1 MPQLERVLQENNKP
15 RGGFFSALSPRRAG
29 KSKPPPKPQAAQPAP
44 RAPPPPGGLCR
55 SSKAHLEALAAL
67 AAVDNLS
74 DLDTPDIVVIGT
86 QSSGKSSLINAL
98 TGFDLMPT
106 GTGMVTQAPLRLVLE
121 HSGSDSLLAELGPVL
136 PAHAGFEGGG
146 GGGTTGG
153 TFKLSVPPTAEQQE
167 ALRQAISAVGRA
179 LAPNPM
185 SITRETITLRLASS
199 RLSNMSLIDLP
210 GLTSVP
216 LVSQGQPEDI
226 REQLRDL
233 VASFAAN
240 PRATIV
246 LVSQA
251 TGDLEADQAFELVRR
266 LDPRLERTVGVL
278 TKADLATRDADV
290 ERVCSFL
297 SGNASA
303 EVVPKRGRFAVC
315 VNGGERGGEQAF
327 FQTSP
332 LGNRARTRG
341 CGGSLG
347 SPQLASFLAATALQQ
362 LVAATPAILQ
372 QAQQM
377 RERAQRRLTT
387 MAPSVPTDDTSRHL
401 LLNTLLMHTAREIET
416 AHRSASRSTGY
427 RIKLAFE
434 RLEAALNRLNP
445 FEDLVAWERLV
456 HEAVRNHEGW
466 GFSMLQGSDSKVVQ
480 LAPPALSESAK
491 REERAESALAGPSSV
506 GHSLSLYG
514 LSSDLSSDAAGGALY
529 PPGDPVYEP
538 PRHLPPIDGSPS
550 ADSNRRLT
558 ASSVSAAVS
567 GVYTERTQHAS
578 GGESDLLDSEEDWG
592 SEPPPPPPPPPV
604 SYPMRH
610 SDTHGHRRRQ
620 SRRSSLMDDELS
632 RGFLPKDVI
641 QLLLGEHSAHRP
653 LHTLFEPC
661 CACLREVT
669 AELRAVVEEPHPQLT
684 RFPRLVDAVRGRA
697 GALLD
702 RLAYLTEEE
711 IGKMIDMEEAYVFV
725 TRALLR
731 RMEREGAHREPCS
744 VLRYYFD
751 DVRQAVAKA
760 VPKLVITYLCRQLEA
775 KVGEELFGVAYTPG
789 LLEEVQDKAKTRA
802 EDEATVRNLIRVEEA
817 LAKLPLQ

>member
-1 MPQLERVLQENNKP
+1 M
-15 RGGFFSALSPRRAG
+15 SAALS
-29 KSKPPPKPQAAQPAP
+29 Q
-44 RAPPPPGGLCR
+44 
-55 SSKAHLEALAAL
+55 
-67 AAVDNLS
+67 
-74 DLDTPDIVVIGT
+74 VVIGT

-167 ALRQAISAVGRA
+167 GLRQAISAVGRA

-290 ERVCSFL
+290 ERVCNFL

-372 QAQQM
+372 QVA
-377 RERAQRRLTT
+377 
-387 MAPSVPTDDTSRHL
+387 AP
-401 LLNTLLMHTAREIET
+401 
-416 AHRSASRSTGY
+416 RS
-427 RIKLAFE
+427 
-434 RLEAALNRLNP
+434 
-445 FEDLVAWERLV
+445 
-456 HEAVRNHEGW
+456 
-466 GFSMLQGSDSKVVQ
+466 
-480 LAPPALSESAK
+480 
-491 REERAESALAGPSSV
+491 
-506 GHSLSLYG
+506 
-514 LSSDLSSDAAGGALY
+514 
-529 PPGDPVYEP
+529 
-538 PRHLPPIDGSPS
+538 
-550 ADSNRRLT
+550 
-558 ASSVSAAVS
+558 
-567 GVYTERTQHAS
+567 
-578 GGESDLLDSEEDWG
+578 
-592 SEPPPPPPPPPV
+592 
-604 SYPMRH
+604 
-610 SDTHGHRRRQ
+610 
-620 SRRSSLMDDELS
+620 
-632 RGFLPKDVI
+632 
-641 QLLLGEHSAHRP
+641 
-653 LHTLFEPC
+653 
-661 CACLREVT
+661 
-669 AELRAVVEEPHPQLT
+669 HPE
-684 RFPRLVDAVRGRA
+684 RGRA
-697 GALLD
+697 RQMSGPAPC
-702 RLAYLTEEE
+702 T
-711 IGKMIDMEEAYVFV
+711 IPP
-725 TRALLR
+725 R
-731 RMEREGAHREPCS
+731 RRSRCASERSG
-744 VLRYYFD
+744 
-751 DVRQAVAKA
+751 
-760 VPKLVITYLCRQLEA
+760 
-775 KVGEELFGVAYTPG
+775 G
-789 LLEEVQDKAKTRA
+789 
-802 EDEATVRNLIRVEEA
+802 
-817 LAKLPLQ
+817 